1 MIQLRLSEENF
12 EYDVRGLLMA
22 FYPGEEIQK
31 VDWYAGILP
40 DVELPEEAREWRRQ
54 LLVQYNMVQIV
65 MVLNC
70 QQEEGADPKTY
81 QGAIPVDLSDR
92 AATKSALKRLLY
104 QLLSQD
110 TGKVLPW
117 GTLTGIRPTK
127 IAMGL
132 LEEGCSEE
140 EVAEYMQKEYL
151 VGEEKT
157 ALSIDI
163 AKREKRVLQNI
174 DYENGYSMYIGIP
187 FCPTTCLYCSFTSYP
202 FSKWAKRADEYV
214 EAVEKEI
221 KWTAEAF
228 KDKKLNTVYFGGG
241 TPTTLTAEQ
250 LDRLLT
256 CVEEHF
262 DFSHLQEYTV
272 EAGRPDSITREK
284 LEVLKKHNVGRIS
297 INPQTMKQE
306 TLDLIG
312 RHHTVEQIKEVF
324 AMARE
329 LGFDNIN
336 MDLILGLPGETID
349 DVRNTMAELK
359 EMAPDNITVHSLAI
373 KRAARLNIFWEK
385 YAHMSMENSDDTMAV
400 AAAVSEELGLKP
412 YYLYRQKNMAGNLEN
427 VGYATPGKEGIYN
440 ILIME
445 EKQSIVAIGAG
456 ATTKAVYKDGRIERA
471 NNVKDVELYMQQI
484 DEMIERKKKLFADF
498 L

>member
-1 MIQLRLSEENF
+1 MKKKKRSRSGIAFVSVFSIFLLLAGAFFIIFDVANWQKLDPSRLQRLSQTSTVYDANNDLLSELRSEENRRVISL
-12 EYDVRGLLMA
+12 EDIPRHTQLA
-22 FYPGEEIQK
+22 FIAAEDLRFYTHKGIDFYRILGALKSNLKSGALVEGASTITQQLAKLTHLSSKKTIRRKLEEIYLAFQIENTYTK
-31 VDWYAGILP
+31 DEIL
-40 DVELPEEAREWRRQ
+40 EF
-54 LLVQYNMVQIV
+54 Y
-65 MVLNC
+65 
-70 QQEEGADPKTY
+70 
-81 QGAIPVDLSDR
+81 
-92 AATKSALKRLLY
+92 
-104 QLLSQD
+104 
-110 TGKVLPW
+110 
-117 GTLTGIRPTK
+117 
-127 IAMGL
+127 
-132 LEEGCSEE
+132 
-140 EVAEYMQKEYL
+140 
-151 VGEEKT
+151 
-157 ALSIDI
+157 
-163 AKREKRVLQNI
+163 
-174 DYENGYSMYIGIP
+174 
-187 FCPTTCLYCSFTSYP
+187 
-202 FSKWAKRADEYV
+202 
-214 EAVEKEI
+214 
-221 KWTAEAF
+221 
-228 KDKKLNTVYFGGG
+228 LNTVYFGGG
-241 TPTTLTAEQ
+241 TPTTLTAAQ

-262 DFSHLQEYTV
+262 DFSYLQEYTV

-306 TLDLIG
+306 TLNLIG
-312 RHHTVEQIKEVF
+312 RHHTVEQIKEVYE
-324 AMARE
+324 MARE

-400 AAAVSEELGLKP
+400 AAAAAEELGLKP

-427 VGYATPGKEGIYN
+427 VGYAAEGKEGIYN

-471 NNVKDVELYMQQI
+471 NNVKDVELYLQQV